1 MKKELEKIF
10 QTIEHYGMILP
21 GMRILAGVSGGADS
35 VCLLYALKE
44 YRRRVPF
51 SLKAVHVEH
60 GIRGEESLEDAR
72 WVEAL
77 CREWEIPCRVV
88 RRSVEQ
94 LAKEEKLSLE
104 EAGRK
109 ARYDAFEEER
119 LAWQADRTAVA
130 HNRNDQ
136 AETVLFRLARGS
148 GLTGLC
154 GIRPVQ
160 GKIIRPLLFLSRE
173 EIEGIL
179 TERKIGWRTDRT
191 NQETA
196 YTRNRIR
203 LEILPAL
210 EEQVN
215 ERACEHIAS
224 AAFRFQEIWEYLR
237 AQAQK
242 AEQDCV
248 LRKKG
253 KGGEEVLLRL
263 DAFSLQPAL
272 IQKELLRRCL
282 EMGTAGL
289 KDVGSVH
296 MEGLRK
302 LAASPCGKQMTLPG
316 GRLALREKEFLR
328 FTNGMER
335 EETADGVW
343 NGELSLAQAGE
354 WRIGGKRIRVEYRNG
369 EEIDRTEIL
378 KEKKYTKWL
387 ACDTIVPNLCL
398 RTRRTGDYFVVNE
411 AGGRKKLKDYLIDQK
426 VPREER
432 DRIWLVTQG
441 SHVLWMVGYRIS
453 EAAKVKENT
462 YRVMK
467 IQIEEVP
474 T

>member
-10 QTIEHYGMILP
+10 QTIEHHRMILP

-224 AAFRFQEIWEYLR
+224 AASRFQEVWEYL
-237 AQAQK
+237 QVQTDL
-242 AEQDCV
+242 AEEKCIV
-248 LRKKG
+248 
-253 KGGEEVLLRL
+253 
-263 DAFSLQPAL
+263 
-272 IQKELLRRCL
+272 RR
-282 EMGTAGL
+282 
-289 KDVGSVH
+289 
-296 MEGLRK
+296 
-302 LAASPCGKQMTLPG
+302 
-316 GRLALREKEFLR
+316 
-328 FTNGMER
+328 
-335 EETADGVW
+335 
-343 NGELSLAQAGE
+343 
-354 WRIGGKRIRVEYRNG
+354 
-369 EEIDRTEIL
+369 
-378 KEKKYTKWL
+378 
-387 ACDTIVPNLCL
+387 
-398 RTRRTGDYFVVNE
+398 
-411 AGGRKKLKDYLIDQK
+411 
-426 VPREER
+426 
-432 DRIWLVTQG
+432 
-441 SHVLWMVGYRIS
+441 
-453 EAAKVKENT
+453 
-462 YRVMK
+462 
-467 IQIEEVP
+467 
-474 T
+474 